1 MDAGLRVD
9 ELGVDANRIGDLLNR
24 PLENVTD
31 MQLVAD
37 LLGALAR
44 PLVDE
49 GRLGGDD
56 EEVGKAAELRG
67 YVLGQAIAKILL
79 RGVVAQVVQG

>member
-44 PLVDE
+44 AFIDK

-56 EEVGKAAELRG
+56 EEVGKAAELRRN
-67 YVLGQAIAKILL
+67 VLGQAVAEILL
-79 RGVVAQVVQG
+79 